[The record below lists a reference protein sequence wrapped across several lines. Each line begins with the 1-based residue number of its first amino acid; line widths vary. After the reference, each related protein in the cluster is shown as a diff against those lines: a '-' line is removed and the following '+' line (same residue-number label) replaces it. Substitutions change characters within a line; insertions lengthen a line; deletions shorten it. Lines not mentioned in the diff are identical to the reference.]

1 MSAFVDECV
10 RRFSNLRLDRRLENV
25 LPRGR
30 LRVGA
35 PSPSAGRTLMSFGTL
50 ALSELLGAISVDLR
64 YVTQFELGSRIAYL
78 MACREA

>member
-1 MSAFVDECV
+1 
-10 RRFSNLRLDRRLENV
+10 
-25 LPRGR
+25 
-30 LRVGA
+30 
-35 PSPSAGRTLMSFGTL
+35 MSFGTL